1 MTRIDRF
8 ARGHR
13 STALAL
19 LLTLGA
25 LLVSVIGVP
34 LMSATAHTHAQAA
47 RHVTHHRSRHHHRR
61 HHAAPGIPQHNGGDH
76 DPDNN
81 GARSDGDGNQ

>member
-1 MTRIDRF
+1 MTRSHEF
-8 ARGHR
+8 ARGR
-13 STALAL
+13 RFTTLAL

-25 LLVSVIGVP
+25 LLLSVTSVS
-34 LMSATAHTHAQAA
+34 LMSATAQADAHAA
-47 RHVTHHRSRHHHRR
+47 RHVTHHRTRHHHRR